1 MANTRWKA
9 RLAASLESLRPA
21 YDSGTE
27 NYKTTIA
34 QTTMKQLRT
43 TIPFGKTNGARGLG
57 GAVTD
62 TALRLFLALV
72 SPSGVAARELGQQ
85 LGAALEA
92 HPDLVERLTENLIT
106 LADNLNEWKTDR
118 I

>member
-9 RLAASLESLRPA
+9 RLAASLEALRPA

-34 QTTMKQLRT
+34 QATMKQLRA

-62 TALRLFLALV
+62 TALRLFLAFV

-92 HPDLVERLTENLIT
+92 HPDLLERLTDNLIT
-106 LADNLNEWKTDR
+106 LADNLNIRPE
-118 I
+118 

>member
-9 RLAASLESLRPA
+9 RLAASLEALRPA

-92 HPDLVERLTENLIT
+92 HPDLLERLTDNLIV
-106 LADNLNEWKTDR
+106 LADNLNVRDK
-118 I
+118 

>member
-9 RLAASLESLRPA
+9 HLAASLESLRPIYA
-21 YDSGTE
+21 DGTE

-34 QTTMKQLRT
+34 RTTLAQLRA

-72 SPSGVAARELGQQ
+72 SPNGVAARDLGQQ

-92 HPDLVERLTENLIT
+92 HPDLLERLTDNLIT
-106 LADNLNEWKTDR
+106 LADNLNQPE
-118 I
+118 

>member
-9 RLAASLESLRPA
+9 RLVASLEALRPA

-34 QTTMKQLRT
+34 RATMKQLRA
-43 TIPFGKTNGARGLG
+43 TIPFGKQNGARGLG

-72 SPSGVAARELGQQ
+72 SPSGVAALKLGQQ
-85 LGAALEA
+85 LGRALAA
-92 HPDLVERLTENLIT
+92 HPDLIERLTDNLIT
-106 LADNLNEWKTDR
+106 LADNLNVRE
-118 I
+118 